1 MVKKLIYI
9 TGVIAIT
16 IMREAENSEGS
27 RSINQSRLKGDWSKL
42 SVKLSVLDFKDGI
55 VISSY

>member
-1 MVKKLIYI
+1 MK
-9 TGVIAIT
+9 
-16 IMREAENSEGS
+16 EAEKSEGS

-42 SVKLSVLDFKDGI
+42 LIKLSVLEFQGSI